1 MFHILNCGFSNQVSY
16 DHRSYERNLSNRVE
30 KREKVR
36 YSTAMIIAYLIT
48 IIITLE
54 GIEKIKTWKKNDK
67 NSLKDISFT
76 KAIRKRQQTL
86 ASRFTL
92 DIHGPK
98 KKKQHMS
105 VPISKNMIHIVYTD
119 KNLRS
124 VPLTGLYPIFLLCKL
139 ALS

>member
-54 GIEKIKTWKKNDK
+54 GIEKIKT
-67 NSLKDISFT
+67 
-76 KAIRKRQQTL
+76 
-86 ASRFTL
+86 
-92 DIHGPK
+92 
-98 KKKQHMS
+98 
-105 VPISKNMIHIVYTD
+105 
-119 KNLRS
+119 
-124 VPLTGLYPIFLLCKL
+124 
-139 ALS
+139 